1 MKRQIRRGV
10 FETNSSSTHSLT
22 MCDEETFEKW
32 KSGDL
37 MFDKCAE
44 EFIDSVP
51 ELSDEQ
57 KNEAKEYYEYSMEKY
72 WKQWNDLTDLE
83 KEEWYGKYAKEEYI
97 VPEDVVTYDQFMGDT
112 YLECFINRYTTK
124 NGDKVVAFGQYGYEG

>member
-1 MKRQIRRGV
+1 MKKQIRRGV

-37 MFDKCAE
+37 MFDKYAE

-57 KNEAKEYYEYSMEKY
+57 KNAAKEYYEYSMEKY
-72 WKQWNDLTDLE
+72 WKQWGDLTDSE
-83 KEEWYGKYAKEEYI
+83 KEEWYDKYATEEGI
-97 VPEDVVTYDQFMGDT
+97 VSEDAVTYDQFMHEA
-112 YLECFINRYTTK
+112 YLERFVDRYTTK
-124 NGDKVVAFGQYGYEG
+124 NGDKVVAFGLYGYDG

>member
-37 MFDKCAE
+37 MFDKYAE
-44 EFIDSVP
+44 EFIDSVS

-57 KNEAKEYYEYSMEKY
+57 KNAAKEYYEYSMEKY
-72 WKQWNDLTDLE
+72 WKQWDDLTDSE
-83 KEEWYGKYAKEEYI
+83 KEEWYSKYATEKGI
-97 VPEDVVTYDQFMGDT
+97 VSEDVVTYDQFMDEA
-112 YLECFINRYTTK
+112 YLESFVDRYTTK
-124 NGDKVVAFGQYGYEG
+124 NGDKVVAFGLYGYDG

>member
-37 MFDKCAE
+37 VFDKYAE
-44 EFIDSVP
+44 EFIDLVP
-51 ELSDEQ
+51 ELSDGQ
-57 KNEAKEYYEYSMEKY
+57 KNGAKEYYEYLMGKY
-72 WKQWNDLTDLE
+72 WKQWSDLTDSE
-83 KEEWYGKYAKEEYI
+83 KEEWYDKYAKEEGI
-97 VPEDVVTYDQFMGDT
+97 VPEDTVTYDQFMGDA
-112 YLECFINRYTTK
+112 YLETFVNCYTTK
-124 NGDKVVAFGQYGYEG
+124 NGDKVVAFGRYGYNG

>member
-1 MKRQIRRGV
+1 MKRQIRRCV

-37 MFDKCAE
+37 MFDEYAG

-57 KNEAKEYYEYSMEKY
+57 KNEAKDYYESSMEKY

-83 KEEWYGKYAKEEYI
+83 KEEWYGKYSIKEGITPEDAVTYYQFMNEEY
-97 VPEDVVTYDQFMGDT
+97 
-112 YLECFINRYTTK
+112 LESFVDRYTTK
-124 NGDKVVAFGQYGYEG
+124 SGDKIVAFGQYGYNG

>member
-1 MKRQIRRGV
+1 MKKQIRRSV

-37 MFDKCAE
+37 MFDKYAE
-44 EFIDSVP
+44 EFIDLVP

-57 KNEAKEYYEYSMEKY
+57 KNGAKEYYEYSMGKY
-72 WKQWNDLTDLE
+72 WKQWSDLTDSE
-83 KEEWYGKYAKEEYI
+83 KEEWYNKYAKEEDI
-97 VPEDVVTYDQFMGDT
+97 VPEDAVTYDQFMGDT
-112 YLECFINRYTTK
+112 YLETFVNRYTTK
-124 NGDKVVAFGQYGYEG
+124 NGDKVVAFGMYGYDG

>member
-22 MCDEETFEKW
+22 MCDEEIFEKW

-37 MFDKCAE
+37 LYDKYAE

-57 KNEAKEYYEYSMEKY
+57 KNGAKEYYEYSMEKY
-72 WKQWNDLTDLE
+72 WKQWSDLTDSE
-83 KEEWYGKYAKEEYI
+83 KKEWYDKYATEEGI
-97 VPEDVVTYDQFMGDT
+97 IPEDAVTYDQFMDDA
-112 YLECFINRYTTK
+112 YLESFVDRYTTK
-124 NGDKVVAFGQYGYEG
+124 NGDKVVAFGVYGYDG

>member
-22 MCDEETFEKW
+22 MCDEETFKKW

-37 MFDKCAE
+37 MFDKYAE

-57 KNEAKEYYEYSMEKY
+57 KNAAKEYYEYSMEKY
-72 WKQWNDLTDLE
+72 WKQWGDLTDSE
-83 KEEWYGKYAKEEYI
+83 KEEWYGKYATEEGI
-97 VPEDVVTYDQFMGDT
+97 VSKDAVTYDQFMDEA
-112 YLECFINRYTTK
+112 YLESFVGSYTTK
-124 NGDKVVAFGQYGYEG
+124 NGDKVVAFGLYGYDG

>member
-1 MKRQIRRGV
+1 MKKQIRRGV

-37 MFDKCAE
+37 MFDKYAE

-57 KNEAKEYYEYSMEKY
+57 KNAAKEYYEYSMEKY
-72 WKQWNDLTDLE
+72 WKQWGDLTDSE
-83 KEEWYGKYAKEEYI
+83 KEEWYGKYATEEGI
-97 VPEDVVTYDQFMGDT
+97 VSEDAVTYDQFMDEA
-112 YLECFINRYTTK
+112 YLESFVGRYTTK
-124 NGDKVVAFGQYGYEG
+124 NGDKVVAFGLYGYDG

>member
-37 MFDKCAE
+37 LYDKYAE
-44 EFIDSVP
+44 EFINASP

-57 KNEAKEYYEYSMEKY
+57 KNGAKEYYEYSMKKY
-72 WKQWNDLTDLE
+72 WKQWGDLTDSE
-83 KEEWYGKYAKEEYI
+83 KEEWYDKYATEEGI
-97 VPEDVVTYDQFMGDT
+97 VPEDAVTYDQFMDDA
-112 YLECFINRYTTK
+112 YLESFVDRYTTK
-124 NGDKVVAFGQYGYEG
+124 NGDKVVAFGVYGYDG

>member
-1 MKRQIRRGV
+1 MKKQFRRGV

-37 MFDKCAE
+37 MFDKYAE

-57 KNEAKEYYEYSMEKY
+57 KNAAKEYYEYSMEKY
-72 WKQWNDLTDLE
+72 WKQWGDLTDSE
-83 KEEWYGKYAKEEYI
+83 KEEWYGKYATEEGI
-97 VPEDVVTYDQFMGDT
+97 VSEDAVTYDQFMDEA
-112 YLECFINRYTTK
+112 YLESFVDRYTTK
-124 NGDKVVAFGQYGYEG
+124 NGDKVVAFGLYGYDG